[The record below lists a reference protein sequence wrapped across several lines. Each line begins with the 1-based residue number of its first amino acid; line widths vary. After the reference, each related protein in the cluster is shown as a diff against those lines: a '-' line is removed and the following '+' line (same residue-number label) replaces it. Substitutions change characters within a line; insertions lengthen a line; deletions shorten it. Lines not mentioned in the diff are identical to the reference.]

1 MFSRLLRNYDYSK
14 TLDNWYARAA
24 GGGATAGL
32 AYWLVNEG
40 GEQKSLLQN
49 VGQAGIAAGI
59 GMLGGIGSLA
69 LHPFIAVGAVAGVP
83 AYFYQ
88 LVKTTNT
95 ANKEIAVSIE
105 KMTTATNSSRG

>member
-14 TLDNWYARAA
+14 TLDNWRAHAA

-40 GEQKSLLQN
+40 GERKSLLEN
-49 VGQAGIAAGI
+49 VGQAGVAAGI
-59 GMLGGIGSLA
+59 GMLGGMGILA
-69 LHPFIAVGAVAGVP
+69 LHPFIAVGSVAGVP

-88 LVKTTNT
+88 LVRATNT
-95 ANKEIAVSIE
+95 AQKEIVFYTE
-105 KMTTATNSSRG
+105 KIKDATSPARG